1 MQEVLD
7 STGRQVS
14 TCRVTTLYLKMMVR
28 ECGKNSQVRTER
40 LIDASATKAK

>member
-14 TCRVTTLYLKMMVR
+14 TCRMTTLYLKVMVC
-28 ECGKNSQVRTER
+28 ECGENSQVHTEHP
-40 LIDASATKAK
+40 IDASATKMK